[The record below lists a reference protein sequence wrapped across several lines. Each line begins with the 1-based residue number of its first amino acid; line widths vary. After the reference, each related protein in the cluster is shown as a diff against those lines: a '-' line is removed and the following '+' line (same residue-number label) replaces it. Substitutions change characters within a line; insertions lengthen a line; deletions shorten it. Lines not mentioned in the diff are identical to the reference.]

1 MGKRMER
8 YENKRG
14 GRKMSP
20 TQRNI
25 PREKQKKKSGLLATF
40 FKIVFSIILVFCIG
54 AGGAAFAYYKI
65 TGGFSSE
72 KTDKP
77 VSSNAKNTSFLDALK
92 KKNLKINVAVFG
104 VDGDGTR
111 TDVMFVVHF
120 DSEEQ
125 RTSLVSMPR
134 DTRVKIASDVVS
146 YMEKE
151 SKYYQSPTKLNAVHA
166 YVGKEKGP
174 EMTVK
179 QLEDILGIEIDHYV
193 KLDLNAFRKIVDAIG
208 GVEVD
213 VPQNMFYED
222 PYQDRSEE
230 HTSELQS
237 RP

>member
-1 MGKRMER
+1 
-8 YENKRG
+8 
-14 GRKMSP
+14 
-20 TQRNI
+20 
-25 PREKQKKKSGLLATF
+25 
-40 FKIVFSIILVFCIG
+40 
-54 AGGAAFAYYKI
+54 
-65 TGGFSSE
+65 
-72 KTDKP
+72 
-77 VSSNAKNTSFLDALK
+77 
-92 KKNLKINVAVFG
+92 
-104 VDGDGTR
+104 
-111 TDVMFVVHF
+111 MFVVHF

-193 KLDLNAFRKIVDAIG
+193 KVDLNAFRKIVDAIG

-222 PYQDRSEE
+222 PYQDLYINLKKGPQLLDGDKAEQLVRFRSYPMGYCPCGSTAKIFKSICREGNK
-230 HTSELQS
+230 Q
-237 RP
+237 